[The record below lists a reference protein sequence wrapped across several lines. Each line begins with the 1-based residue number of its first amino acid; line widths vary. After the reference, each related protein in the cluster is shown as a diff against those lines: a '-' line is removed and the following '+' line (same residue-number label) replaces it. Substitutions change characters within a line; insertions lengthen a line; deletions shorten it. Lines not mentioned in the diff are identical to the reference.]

1 MRAPLYAGH
10 FIRLIPK
17 VSTIEGLHCIY
28 RGSLCACPH
37 LHNLFGEVRVVHVED
52 GGLDVSRCWES
63 LDLNQDV
70 VGPAL
75 V

>member
-10 FIRLIPK
+10 FTRLIPK
-17 VSTIEGLHCIY
+17 VSTIEGLHWV
-28 RGSLCACPH
+28 REPLCACPH

-52 GGLDVSRCWES
+52 GGLDVSRRWET